1 MILLSPECRDHRQ
14 IQPHSVIYT
23 YVCVCVCMY
32 VYVCMCV
39 CMYMCVCVCVCVFM
53 NVCVHVC
60 MCICVC
66 MYVCVCSCM
75 YVWMCVGVCTHQMQR
90 EQKPSHGDP
99 CLGHSLHED
108 CPSLFYLAVDQDIY
122 KARRL
127 IQLLVLVSRKPRSVV
142 LAMQVCVRPGLLSF
156 SYKATSLIMGS

>member
-1 MILLSPECRDHRQ
+1 MMQRSISGVSSLPLSENETP
-14 IQPHSVIYT
+14 I
-23 YVCVCVCMY
+23 
-32 VYVCMCV
+32 
-39 CMYMCVCVCVCVFM
+39 M
-53 NVCVHVC
+53 NSCNPSEYLTNLFSC
-60 MCICVC
+60 EWKG
-66 MYVCVCSCM
+66 CM